1 MGRNLLDN
9 DGKHISNIIDQ
20 THCEKH
26 SASTGMACYVVI
38 PDSNTGMSRDLL
50 GVCGARVKSAG
61 FNGKISETSFQRST
75 GPREPRKNSYK
86 KKDAA

>member
-9 DGKHISNIIDQ
+9 DGKHISAIIDQ

-26 SASTGMACYVVI
+26 GASTGMACYVVT
-38 PDSNTGMSRDLL
+38 PDGNTGSRDLL
-50 GVCGARVKSAG
+50 GVCGARVKRAG
-61 FNGKISETSFQRST
+61 YNGKISETSFQRTT

-86 KKDAA
+86 KKEAA